1 MDFAVLGLLLA
12 AYDQPWSCVML
23 LYLILIGLLAY
34 FDHDIEAR
42 VVAYCDHEI
51 KAAGSSRLYVAYRLV
66 GLMLLF
72 PVVLILLIGG
82 PMIAAT
88 LLVGVICVKLLH
100 SFIVPF
106 CSLCWGIITRL
117 TGLIK
122 QLLKSIIDGPQGY
135 VTFRYRLMG
144 EGIGFC
150 SGDCAICLMEFEEE
164 HNCAMLDK
172 CRHTFHHDCIRK
184 CLAMSTRCPLCYH
197 SAIDWERIREL

>member
-1 MDFAVLGLLLA
+1 
-12 AYDQPWSCVML
+12 ML

-34 FDHDIEAR
+34 FDHDIEVR
-42 VVAYCDHEI
+42 LVAYCDHEI
-51 KAAGSSRLYVAYRLV
+51 KVTRRGHRSRLYVAYRLA

-72 PVVLILLIGG
+72 PVVLILLISG

-88 LLVGVICVKLLH
+88 FLVGVICVKSLH

-117 TGLIK
+117 PVLMK
-122 QLLKSIIDGPQGY
+122 ELVKSIIEAPQGY
-135 VTFRYRLMG
+135 VTFRFRLMG

-150 SGDCAICLMEFEEE
+150 SGECAICLMEFEEE
-164 HNCAMLDK
+164 DKCAMLDK
-172 CRHTFHHDCIRK
+172 CRHTFHHQCIRK

-197 SAIDWERIREL
+197 SAIDCERIRDSS